1 MRQGTEWKAVFNTPI
16 GHYEYLLMPLG
27 LTDAPAIFQ
36 TLVNDALR
44 DSLNLFIF
52 VCVDVLIFSKT
63 RDEHTNHVRLVL

>member
-1 MRQGTEWKAVFNTPI
+1 
-16 GHYEYLLMPLG
+16 MPLG

-44 DSLNLFIF
+44 DSLNLFVF

-63 RDEHTNHVRLVL
+63 QAEHTNHVRLVL

>member
-44 DSLNLFIF
+44 DSLNLFVF

-63 RDEHTNHVRLVL
+63 RAEHTNHVRLVL

>member
-36 TLVNDALR
+36 TLVYDALR
-44 DSLNLFIF
+44 DSLNLFVF

-63 RDEHTNHVRLVL
+63 RAEHTNHVRLVL

>member
-1 MRQGTEWKAVFNTPI
+1 MRQGAEWKAVFNTPI

-44 DSLNLFIF
+44 DSLNLFVF

>member
-44 DSLNLFIF
+44 DSLNLFVF

-63 RDEHTNHVRLVL
+63 QAEHTNHVRLVL